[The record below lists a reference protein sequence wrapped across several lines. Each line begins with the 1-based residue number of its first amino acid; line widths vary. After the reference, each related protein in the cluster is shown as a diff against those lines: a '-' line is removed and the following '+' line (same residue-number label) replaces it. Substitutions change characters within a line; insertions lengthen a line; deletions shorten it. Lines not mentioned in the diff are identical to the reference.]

1 MNCKLLNIKKNDPD
15 ALKKKTEQILNKL
28 HNTKPTLD
36 PIDAPK
42 GKGVGK
48 LEPLKS
54 PVKADPAPPAP
65 I

>member
-1 MNCKLLNIKKNDPD
+1 M
-15 ALKKKTEQILNKL
+15 KKKTEQILNKL
-28 HNTKPTLD
+28 PNTKPVLD
-36 PIDAPK
+36 PLAAPK

-54 PVKADPAPPAP
+54 PAKADPAPPAP